1 MPFDNISCLQM
12 YLSRKGNL
20 DYWIGL
26 SQVGTNEWTWINNTV
41 LTVRWEKKM
50 WLKTHWRAMWKNVG
64 YLKGC
69 FFCFFFCWQNI
80 SNNFSTPKKEQK
92 ILSNWSPSELLFP
105 THWKCPG
112 NGYIQKLACSVNLWP
127 GGGDDFWKGGKK
139 CSEHFTIR
147 FL

>member
-1 MPFDNISCLQM
+1 MNGHGLTT
-12 YLSRKGNL
+12 L
-20 DYWIGL
+20 YWQWGGKKKCDWKHIEG
-26 SQVGTNEWTWINNTV
+26 QC
-41 LTVRWEKKM
+41 EKM
-50 WLKTHWRAMWKNVG
+50 SVTLKDV
-64 YLKGC
+64 
-69 FFCFFFCWQNI
+69 FCFFFCWQNI

-92 ILSNWSPSELLFP
+92 IASELLFP